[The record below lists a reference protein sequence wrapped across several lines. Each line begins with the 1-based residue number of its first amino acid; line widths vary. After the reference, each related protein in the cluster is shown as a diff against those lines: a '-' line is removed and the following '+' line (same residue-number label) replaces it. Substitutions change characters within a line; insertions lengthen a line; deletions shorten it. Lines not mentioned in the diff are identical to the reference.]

1 MVRDECVAKG
11 VKHDKAE
18 ERAQRCHKKQC
29 GHFDASAKKATT
41 VKNDHN
47 SGDHSDQPRVS
58 NRTRGID
65 LPLRINERELRRPK
79 YFPEIKPNRTT
90 RDQESFKWPEG
101 NEHPGALM
109 IFLPPNSHQTDTERE
124 DNERSNFQERTAPDR
139 LFFQPEDQKQGRG
152 QCAGR
157 GFRSEREQTQSK
169 RGKIKNSAMLA
180 PRIDIFDPDQQGKEK
195 EESHQNILQ
204 LRNP

>member
-1 MVRDECVAKG
+1 M
-11 VKHDKAE
+11 
-18 ERAQRCHKKQC
+18 
-29 GHFDASAKKATT
+29 
-41 VKNDHN
+41 
-47 SGDHSDQPRVS
+47 
-58 NRTRGID
+58 
-65 LPLRINERELRRPK
+65 RINERELRRPK
-79 YFPEIKPNRTT
+79 YFAEIKPNRTAC
-90 RDQESFKWPEG
+90 DQESFKWPER
-101 NEHPGALM
+101 NKHPGALM

-124 DNERSNFQERTAPDR
+124 DNERSNLQERTAPDR

-180 PRIDIFDPDQQGKEK
+180 PRIDIFDPDQQSKQK

-204 LRNP
+204 LRNPGDRLNLDWVECKNCRCQPGAGNFQASKKTPDKKSVGQVK